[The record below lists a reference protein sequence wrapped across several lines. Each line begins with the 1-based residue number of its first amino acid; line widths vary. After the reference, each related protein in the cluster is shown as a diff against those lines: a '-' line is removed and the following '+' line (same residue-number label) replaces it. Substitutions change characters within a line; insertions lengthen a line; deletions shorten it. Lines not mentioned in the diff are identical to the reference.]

1 MFMIKKKSII
11 IGLLV
16 MLLIITGYLNLIY
29 NKNANQVDNKKKG
42 VDDPLT
48 SNTIEG
54 SVKVKDTEGNTGTEK
69 SSQEVEGTNFFVDYR
84 LEREKN
90 RNKEIEYINTVIN
103 DQEVDADIE
112 KEAHAQL
119 LELASN
125 METETVIE
133 NLLKAKGFNEVIAI
147 MHKNNINI
155 IVEKQE
161 LTTEELA
168 QILEIVKRESQF
180 DTNNI
185 VIFPRK

>member
-1 MFMIKKKSII
+1 
-11 IGLLV
+11 
-16 MLLIITGYLNLIY
+16 
-29 NKNANQVDNKKKG
+29 
-42 VDDPLT
+42 
-48 SNTIEG
+48 
-54 SVKVKDTEGNTGTEK
+54 
-69 SSQEVEGTNFFVDYR
+69 
-84 LEREKN
+84 
-90 RNKEIEYINTVIN
+90 
-103 DQEVDADIE
+103 
-112 KEAHAQL
+112 
-119 LELASN
+119 